1 MTSPARFS
9 PAVAQS
15 RVFSLSVHAKYA
27 CGRSGACCTAGWH
40 IPVEARLQRLLGA
53 RVLLPDASGMCP
65 QLDARTGLCAVHR
78 DHGSQML
85 PAACFQFP
93 RRALIDERG
102 TFITLSHYCPTA
114 ARLLFLDDA
123 PLTIVERPEAFPAAR
138 AYEGLDARG
147 AWAPLVRPDLLFDLD
162 SYTRW
167 ERFVVSWLASPARTV
182 SDCLSHI
189 AEAAE
194 DLRRWTPRQGLFGA
208 WAAAVLDRHSPQGP
222 ARLDHASAPN
232 GTTAAAGRYSA
243 YTKLGAF
250 HRVTSTIGTGQRVPA
265 CPDDLES
272 AHARIVQPS
281 WDRFSDTIRRYLAAK
296 AFGSWSAYQSRGVRS
311 LVAELYA
318 SEMVLRVETV
328 RACRADG
335 RALDRERLLAAIRQS
350 DLLLIHLA
358 DRDALMKWIG
368 RVEETC
374 HPARARRG
382 QAV

>member
-1 MTSPARFS
+1 MQP
-9 PAVAQS
+9 
-15 RVFSLSVHAKYA
+15 RVFSLSVHATYA
-27 CGRSGACCTAGWH
+27 CGRPGACCTAGWK

-53 RVLLPDASGMCP
+53 RVLLPDANGRCP
-65 QLDARTGLCAVHR
+65 QFDARTGLCAVHR

-85 PAACFQFP
+85 
-93 RRALIDERG
+93 G
-102 TFITLSHYCPTA
+102 G
-114 ARLLFLDDA
+114 A

-167 ERFVVSWLASPARTV
+167 ERFVVSRLASPERTV
-182 SDCLSHI
+182 SDCLSHT

-194 DLRRWTPRQGLFGA
+194 DLRCWTPCQGSFA
-208 WAAAVLDRHSPQGP
+208 VWAAAVLDRHSSPGP
-222 ARLDHASAPN
+222 ARPDASAPS
-232 GTTAAAGRYSA
+232 GTTAPAGRYSPC
-243 YTKLGAF
+243 TELEAF
-250 HRVTSTIGTGQRVPA
+250 HRVTATIEAGLPVPA
-265 CPDDLES
+265 CRDDLES
-272 AHARIVQPS
+272 AHARLVQPS
-281 WDRFSDTIRRYLAAK
+281 WDRFSDPIRRYLAAK
-296 AFGSWSAYQSRGVRS
+296 AFGSWSAYKSRGIRS

-318 SEMVLRVETV
+318 SEMVLRVESV
-328 RACRADG
+328 RACQAAG
-335 RALDRERLLAAIRQS
+335 RALDRERLLVAIRQS

-382 QAV
+382 QTV